1 MAYDRLAEEE
11 RMRLKAEKLRIE
23 AEKAKLAKNESD
35 QRIMM
40 LDVITAT
47 PRQLESV
54 MRLNEALARIR
65 FSEEVEKKDVVEP
78 FRLLE
83 VALKQSATDPATG
96 TIDMDLITTG
106 VSSSERMKRD
116 NLVALTRNIIME
128 RLQQG
133 GPSIRMVE
141 LLEELKQRSEI
152 AELHLND
159 LRNALGTLAGEL
171 LVDVRGDSVTRV

>member
-1 MAYDRLAEEE
+1 MVYGMFGSVEVNIINGTRDEQIRL
-11 RMRLKAEKLRIE
+11 LIVILPGSSKK
-23 AEKAKLAKNESD
+23 
-35 QRIMM
+35 
-40 LDVITAT
+40 VITAT

-54 MRLNEALARIR
+54 MRLSEALARIR
-65 FSEEVEKKDVVEP
+65 FSEEVEKKDVVEA

-83 VALKQSATDPATG
+83 VALQQSATDPATG